1 MRTVTTQNRRV
12 ASRRAALPRGL
23 LNRDSIE
30 SAALAL
36 IEAHGL
42 EGFSTRKLGQKLGCE
57 AMSIY
62 YHFPSKAHL
71 LDALVD
77 RLLNE
82 VPLPPPEYSPSQRIR
97 HLAQAWR
104 VMSRRYPRFYLWM
117 ALHRWNS
124 ESGVRFLAEVLGAFH
139 AAGLESERV
148 ARGFRVLGYYLL
160 GATLEE
166 TSGYAQGPSSLA
178 PLREEEVQRRYPLVA
193 EAAPYF
199 SPEQFDDTFELG
211 LALLIQGL
219 GIQD

>member
-1 MRTVTTQNRRV
+1 MPTVTRPARRKP
-12 ASRRAALPRGL
+12 AQGTAAPRGS

-30 SAALAL
+30 AAALAL

-42 EGFSTRKLGQKLGCE
+42 EGFSTRKLGQQLGCE

-82 VPLPPPEYSPSQRIR
+82 VPLPTPENSPGQRIR

-124 ESGVRFLAEVLGAFH
+124 ESGVRFLSEVLDAFH
-139 AAGLESERV
+139 AAGLEPERV

-166 TSGYAQGPSSLA
+166 TSGYAQGPSSLT
-178 PLREEEVQRRYPLVA
+178 PLREDEVQRRYPLVA
-193 EAAPYF
+193 QAGPYF

-211 LALLIQGL
+211 LAILIQGL
-219 GIQD
+219 GIVD